1 MIHLKAVADCT
12 WNEALQAWNEGF
24 QGYFV
29 DVQMNSMQFT
39 KRLAMLELSPDRSV
53 VAFEDT
59 KPVGILLT
67 GIRMI
72 WGRKIAWNGGTAV
85 AKCSQ
90 GKGIGRMM
98 MEYILD
104 CYRAEDVDVATLE
117 AIGENEK
124 AIALYEKKGYK
135 VSDYLFYMEQTGIIP
150 NTIVSHAEY
159 PLYSAPA
166 SRLEALPFYR
176 ATVPWQCHASHIQDA
191 LAYIASDSMG
201 NEIGYLLYKYSY
213 KESGELDGIALYQ
226 CVVDSHEHE
235 AHIIE
240 TMLHAILH
248 PEQEIKRTAV
258 HIQASNNEVISMLNR
273 IGFETKVKQV
283 QMIVRLKE

>member
-53 VAFEDT
+53 VAFEDK

-72 WGRKIAWNGGTAV
+72 SGQKIAWNGGTAV
-85 AKCSQ
+85 AECAE
-90 GKGIGRMM
+90 GKGIGRRMI
-98 MEYILD
+98 EYILD
-104 CYRAEDVDVATLE
+104 CYREEDVDVATLE
-117 AIGENEK
+117 AISENEK

-135 VSDYLFYMEQTGIIP
+135 VSDSLFYMEQTGIIP
-150 NTIVSHAEY
+150 NTIVSHTEY

-166 SRLEALPFYR
+166 SRLETLPFYG
-176 ATVPWQCHASHIQDA
+176 ATAPWQCHASHIQDA
-191 LAYIASDSMG
+191 LAYIASDSIG
-201 NEIGYLLYKYSY
+201 NEIGYLLYKYTY

-226 CVVDSHEHE
+226 CVVDSHENE
-235 AHIIE
+235 AHVIE

-248 PEQEIKRTAV
+248 PEQAIKRTAV
-258 HIQASNNEVISMLNR
+258 HIQASNNEVISILSR